1 MNRILFWVFATLWAR
16 WRLTYLKKV
25 FAVNKRNPL
34 ASRSPYV
41 IIVSKH
47 SNYAENNCEKIMYG
61 KITTFLGQKFELNG
75 LTIGS
80 PWVWWKVICQ
90 MALFPCELTPFCFW
104 LSKNAP
110 RTLCSTVSKKKARMG
125 LANSCQ
131 MTWWLSFWNGS
142 NYSFLRDFNT
152 IYSSCRIYTGKLQQ
166 LKSFTHLSCLFIFQ
180 IR

>member
-1 MNRILFWVFATLWAR
+1 
-16 WRLTYLKKV
+16 
-25 FAVNKRNPL
+25 
-34 ASRSPYV
+34 
-41 IIVSKH
+41 
-47 SNYAENNCEKIMYG
+47 MYG
-61 KITTFLGQKFELNG
+61 KITAFLGQKFELNG

-110 RTLCSTVSKKKARMG
+110 RTLCSTVSKKRRG
-125 LANSCQ
+125 WVFANSCQ

-152 IYSSCRIYTGKLQQ
+152 IYSSCRIYAGKLQQ
-166 LKSFTHLSCLFIFQ
+166 LKSFHQLFRPLNLYPENRFEGYPVKSTQIFFRHAPWKKLGVILINQ
-180 IR
+180 KKNQVSTLKKSG

>member
-1 MNRILFWVFATLWAR
+1 MQWNLFLSICIFWISRHILPLPKIAGIHKVFATLWEK

-25 FAVNKRNPL
+25 FAVNKWNPL

-61 KITTFLGQKFELNG
+61 KITAFLGQKFELNG

-110 RTLCSTVSKKKARMG
+110 RTLCSTVSKKRRG
-125 LANSCQ
+125 WVLQILAK
-131 MTWWLSFWNGS
+131 WHG
-142 NYSFLRDFNT
+142 
-152 IYSSCRIYTGKLQQ
+152 G
-166 LKSFTHLSCLFIFQ
+166 
-180 IR
+180 